1 MPIRRLPNGFR
12 HTHPQAGRDRPERV
26 VAINRNCWSRSIG
39 IGGRDR
45 PECALGSSFVRRS
58 PISRRMARR
67 ARRTTWP
74 SIIASVHHPAME
86 R

>member
-45 PECALGSSFVRRS
+45 PECATTSK
-58 PISRRMARR
+58 ARVKLNYLY
-67 ARRTTWP
+67 P
-74 SIIASVHHPAME
+74 SI
-86 R
+86 